1 MSTQTHDAM
10 YQTIGGAAGLTTVV
24 DNFYERLWA
33 DPELRHY
40 FDGID
45 RAKLK
50 DHQRAFLT
58 YALGGG
64 ADAYQGK
71 PLPEAH
77 RNLHITNEAFD
88 KVAWHLRLT
97 LEELDVDRP
106 LITIIL
112 GFVEGAR
119 PQVVVDQRGF

>member
-1 MSTQTHDAM
+1 MSTTTHDAM
-10 YQTIGGAAGLTTVV
+10 YQTIGGEAGLTKVV

-33 DPELRHY
+33 DPDLRHY
-40 FDGID
+40 FDNID

-50 DHQRAFLT
+50 QHQRAFLT
-58 YALGGG
+58 FALGGG
-64 ADAYQGK
+64 TDAYGGRS
-71 PLPEAH
+71 LPEAH
-77 RNLHITNEAFD
+77 TGLNITEAAFD

-106 LITIIL
+106 LIAIIA

-119 PQVVVDQRGF
+119 SQVVQQRGF